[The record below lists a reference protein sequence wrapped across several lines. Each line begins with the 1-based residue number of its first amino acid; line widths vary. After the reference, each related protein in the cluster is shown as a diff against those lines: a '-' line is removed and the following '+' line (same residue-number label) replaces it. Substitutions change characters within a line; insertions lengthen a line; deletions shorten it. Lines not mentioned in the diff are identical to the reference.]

1 MSTDSRVRQRVAV
14 YGLAVTGHKILLAR
28 GSSRSLFPGR
38 WWLPGGGIE
47 FGKSP
52 TQCLVREFREETGLI
67 VQSQT
72 LSTVVSDVTDLP
84 KHGERIHT
92 IRLLYT
98 VRVQQGPVSSDGDDT
113 TDAVEW
119 HDLAEVA
126 NLPLMPFVNSILS
139 DSPSL
144 R

>member
-1 MSTDSRVRQRVAV
+1 MSTGSRVRQRVAV
-14 YGLAVTGHKILLAR
+14 YGLAVTDHRVLLTR

-47 FGKSP
+47 FGESP

-67 VQSQT
+67 VQSQALT
-72 LSTVVSDVTDLP
+72 NVVSDITDLP
-84 KHGERIHT
+84 KLGERIHS

-98 VRVQQGPVSSDGDDT
+98 VRLQQGTASSDGDDT
-113 TDAVEW
+113 ADAVEW
-119 HDLAEVA
+119 QDLAEVA
-126 NLPLMPFVNSILS
+126 NLPLMPFVRSILS
-139 DSPSL
+139 ESSSL